1 MRFLKPFSCTVHL
14 LVYAVLIWIGPASF
28 SPLPVYAEKIFA
40 LRLAP
45 KPFSPNM
52 CKKTGDDSLIQILA
66 ANHRNLV
73 IQRVPGQYIPTD
85 PNEARVEDYVHF
97 VTLNDLTNGRLTDG
111 AIAFTANHA
120 AIFTEVHPKGISRP
134 QFLAGLPENQQ
145 TIANTA
151 LNTFLRLRSILNAA
165 IDSCRPYP
173 ARIVY
178 ETDDE
183 ILRIEK
189 GKHAFQQLVK
199 AFNADPTPQSPL
211 FLYETGKSE
220 GFFDP
225 DAGKGSNVSY
235 QALNPLNFYVPTVYP

>member
-1 MRFLKPFSCTVHL
+1 MHSPKPYS
-14 LVYAVLIWIGPASF
+14 
-28 SPLPVYAEKIFA
+28 FA
-40 LRLAP
+40 LQSLARVICIGIGLISFDPFQVHAQGIFTLHLAP
-45 KPFSPNM
+45 KPFSPKM
-52 CKKTGDDSLIQILA
+52 CKKTSDAPLIRILV

-73 IQRVPGQYIPTD
+73 IRRVLGQYIPTD

-97 VTLNDLTNGRLTDG
+97 VTLSDLTNRRLTDG
-111 AIAFTANHA
+111 AIAFTTHHA
-120 AIFTEVHPKGISRP
+120 VIFTDDHPKGISRT
-134 QFLAGLPENQQ
+134 QLVAGLPTNQQ
-145 TIANTA
+145 AIANTA
-151 LNTFLRLRSILNAA
+151 LNTFLRLHSILNAA

-183 ILRIEK
+183 ILRIET

-235 QALNPLNFYVPTVYP
+235 QALNPLNFYAPPRSP